1 MKVTKR
7 DGTRVDLDIEKIHE
21 ACRWACEGIEDVSV
35 SSLQLASGL
44 KLYNNIKSSDIQETL
59 IRSAAD
65 LITEDSP
72 NYQYVASKLLLWSL
86 YKEVYGSLEKYSLTK
101 LIEQNVNLGFYTSEL
116 LEWYSPDEL
125 DWFDGHIIHDRD
137 YDIPYAGMELMRT
150 KYLIRNRMTSRILE
164 TPQMAFM
171 LIAMTFFHK
180 YEKKRR
186 LEYVVN
192 FYNALSQFEL
202 SLPTPIMAGMRTP
215 EKQFSSCTLI
225 EADDNLNSIFST
237 ATAIGLYVAKKAG
250 IGIGGGALRGFGS
263 PIRGGQST
271 HTGVFSFYRLWEAA
285 VQSCNQ
291 GGVRKGSGNLNYVG
305 WHQEFKD
312 LIVLKNNK
320 GTPENRIN
328 NLDYTV
334 QLSRLFYE
342 RLIEGGDITFFSPS
356 DVPGLYEAF
365 FENEDKFQDLYK
377 KYENNKKIRKTSMKA
392 LEFFT
397 TLMTERKETGRIY
410 IMNVDHVNSH
420 GSFIPELAPIRMT
433 NLCTEV
439 TLPTKPFEN
448 PFDGSGE
455 IALCVLAAINAGKL
469 NDQNK
474 DLIRLADLLV
484 RALDELLD
492 YQEYPVAAGAHG
504 ALRRRSLGIG
514 ITGFSHW
521 KAKNNIRYNSITSED
536 YEKIDDFAQAWSYAL
551 IRASV
556 EVAKEKGPCDLISHT
571 KYAGGVLPIDTY
583 KKEVDEIVPHKDKQ
597 DWGSLRDDLS
607 NYGIRNSTL
616 MAFMPAETSSLIS
629 NSTNGIE
636 DPRGP
641 ISIKINKDQVSK
653 QVVPEIKKYGRRYD
667 YLWNQ
672 NSPIPYLKTMAI
684 FQKYMDQSI
693 SVNTSYNPK
702 NFPGDEISMNTLLQD
717 LLTFYKYGGKCLYYF
732 NTNDNAGEEET
743 EEGCDTCVI

>member
-1 MKVTKR
+1 
-7 DGTRVDLDIEKIHE
+7 
-21 ACRWACEGIEDVSV
+21 
-35 SSLQLASGL
+35 
-44 KLYNNIKSSDIQETL
+44 
-59 IRSAAD
+59 
-65 LITEDSP
+65 
-72 NYQYVASKLLLWSL
+72 
-86 YKEVYGSLEKYSLTK
+86 
-101 LIEQNVNLGFYTSEL
+101 
-116 LEWYSPDEL
+116 
-125 DWFDGHIIHDRD
+125 
-137 YDIPYAGMELMRT
+137 
-150 KYLIRNRMTSRILE
+150 
-164 TPQMAFM
+164 
-171 LIAMTFFHK
+171 
-180 YEKKRR
+180 
-186 LEYVVN
+186 
-192 FYNALSQFEL
+192 
-202 SLPTPIMAGMRTP
+202 
-215 EKQFSSCTLI
+215 
-225 EADDNLNSIFST
+225 
-237 ATAIGLYVAKKAG
+237 
-250 IGIGGGALRGFGS
+250 
-263 PIRGGQST
+263 
-271 HTGVFSFYRLWEAA
+271 
-285 VQSCNQ
+285 
-291 GGVRKGSGNLNYVG
+291 
-305 WHQEFKD
+305 
-312 LIVLKNNK
+312 
-320 GTPENRIN
+320 
-328 NLDYTV
+328 
-334 QLSRLFYE
+334 
-342 RLIEGGDITFFSPS
+342 
-356 DVPGLYEAF
+356 
-365 FENEDKFQDLYK
+365 
-377 KYENNKKIRKTSMKA
+377 
-392 LEFFT
+392 
-397 TLMTERKETGRIY
+397 
-410 IMNVDHVNSH
+410 
-420 GSFIPELAPIRMT
+420 MT